1 MKAAPPTLVLSGINR
16 GANLVVETM
25 FSGTVGAAMTGLL
38 PGLPSIAL
46 SHTFSDRK
54 ACAGRPHLNRAR

>member
-1 MKAAPPTLVLSGINR
+1 MKAAPPTLALSGINR
-16 GANLVVETM
+16 GANLGVETM
-25 FSGTVGAAMTGLL
+25 FSGSVGAAMTGLL

-54 ACAGRPHLNRAR
+54 ACAGTPRVNGAR

>member
-1 MKAAPPTLVLSGINR
+1 LSGINP
-16 GANLVVETM
+16 GANLGVETM
-25 FSGTVGAAMTGLL
+25 FSGSVGAAMTDLL

-54 ACAGRPHLNRAR
+54 ACAGAPRVNGAR

>member
-1 MKAAPPTLVLSGINR
+1 MKTAPPTLALSGINR
-16 GANLVVETM
+16 GANLGVETM
-25 FSGTVGAAMTGLL
+25 FSGSVGAAMTGLL

-54 ACAGRPHLNRAR
+54 ACAGTPRVNGAR